1 MENERFYIK
10 YLDYQPVEIET
21 HFNGELE
28 RRRPLTDVA
37 DLVAAIVVEPTRRLA
52 GIPED
57 YGPLTLHSAVDEPAI
72 PGNTLLTS
80 IQQPTGSYDHP
91 LIIRS
96 LSDTITMDEHMV
108 CSLPEPVYDNPVS
121 RPNTSGRIW
130 KKPTHVFLWSDFKQ
144 SVVDWIGA
152 NHHQHS
158 QRVQKPVFVPRVI
171 TEEVQSLQPFIKL
184 NLLNISA
191 KCFIPPSEFKARR
204 QITSCVGE
212 PDHLMTRNGE
222 IVAIVEEKGNWALS
236 ISDIVNSYD
245 TERTRAS
252 ALDQLYHYMRLN
264 HRQYGILS
272 SYENT
277 WFVYRNQGCAVCEE
291 PQVHETLYVSEGISF
306 LVH

>member
-1 MENERFYIK
+1 
-10 YLDYQPVEIET
+10 
-21 HFNGELE
+21 
-28 RRRPLTDVA
+28 
-37 DLVAAIVVEPTRRLA
+37 
-52 GIPED
+52 
-57 YGPLTLHSAVDEPAI
+57 
-72 PGNTLLTS
+72 
-80 IQQPTGSYDHP
+80 
-91 LIIRS
+91 
-96 LSDTITMDEHMV
+96 MDEHMV
-108 CSLPEPVYDNPVS
+108 CSLPDRCMTILYQDPTPLAEFGRS
-121 RPNTSGRIW
+121 RHMFSCGLILSKALLIGLVLIIISILKEYKTCVCSQSYHRRSS
-130 KKPTHVFLWSDFKQ
+130 KSSTLYQAQFAQYLCQVF
-144 SVVDWIGA
+144 
-152 NHHQHS
+152 HS
-158 QRVQKPVFVPRVI
+158 
-171 TEEVQSLQPFIKL
+171 
-184 NLLNISA
+184 
-191 KCFIPPSEFKARR
+191 PSEFKARR